1 MKDMV
6 LASPSRDTAEF
17 NENDFKK
24 QLLAALTAM
33 RDGDFSVRLPSDW
46 IGLDGKVA
54 DTVNAISS
62 RMERFNTGLLR
73 LRQSVGEEGK
83 LGERLEVGDSVGSWA
98 ERIEAIN
105 ALVDDLSLPTEEMGR
120 VIGSVAKGDL
130 SQSMPLEVRGRPLR
144 GE

>member
-1 MKDMV
+1 MNDMV
-6 LASPSRDTAEF
+6 LANPSGDMPELSD
-17 NENDFKK
+17 NDFKK
-24 QLLAALTAM
+24 HLLTALAAM

-62 RMERFNTGLLR
+62 RMERSNTSLLR
-73 LRQSVGEEGK
+73 LRQTVGDEGK
-83 LGERLEVGDSVGSWA
+83 LGERLDLGDNVGSWA

-120 VIGSVAKGDL
+120 VIGSVAKGARE
-130 SQSMPLEVRGRPLR
+130 PEA
-144 GE
+144 